1 METIK
6 GFKIIGIAIETTN
19 RDGKAAEDLGKL
31 WEQFYAE
38 NISGKIVNK
47 KSDAIYSVYTDYESD
62 YTGKYTC
69 IVGLCVESLEQIPD
83 GLIGR
88 EFESGTYL
96 KFIAKGQMPNAVSK
110 TWQEIWKKDKEL
122 NRTYTAD
129 FEVYGPRSQN
139 GENAEVAIYIATK

>member
-1 METIK
+1 METMK

-47 KSDAIYSVYTDYESD
+47 KSDTIYSVYTDYESD

-69 IVGLCVESLEQIPD
+69 IVGLCVESLEQIPN

-88 EFESGTYL
+88 EFESGAYR